1 MKARASSRAPLARS
15 HRCTG
20 PTGNEAISEQD
31 GRRHPY
37 DIDVDFLISSSGH
50 VHHVYL
56 PEDGPSPVRAALDNS
71 LFLSLLASIRKCV
84 YPVLCYNQCIS
95 FVAIENVF
103 SSIPSSFT
111 FSIVRCCVY
120 CWCGPCVGIRMA
132 WCVYGVIRN
141 RRKCGESL

>member
-84 YPVLCYNQCIS
+84 YPVLCYSQCIS
-95 FVAIENVF
+95 FVAIEKQDRFVVILYYCLF
-103 SSIPSSFT
+103 FPIGLCLDLS
-111 FSIVRCCVY
+111 CVY
-120 CWCGPCVGIRMA
+120 SRPM
-132 WCVYGVIRN
+132 VIIPRT
-141 RRKCGESL
+141 